1 MAWWPGLTPGHHQTG
16 RRARPLWGWSRGCW
30 NRAGSGLCRPSG
42 DVARLPWAAAASAW
56 TERRRATPRHYSLC
70 LIATATLPVL
80 PPIGSSHAPTS
91 RLCAGRNES
100 GQVALRLLVR
110 GDRATRLAQTLA
122 LHRRHHEVWG
132 PAPHSG
138 ITIRR
143 ARATRGPRAA
153 PSRND
158 CGCLGDEAVLVQ
170 SKEPPDGSR
179 ARSSRS
185 PGPSPARKWGRTAS
199 SARWS

>member
-1 MAWWPGLTPGHHQTG
+1 MQLDG
-16 RRARPLWGWSRGCW
+16 RRRPGRRLRFRVNRAVSLERPVGSSLSSNSTARW
-30 NRAGSGLCRPSG
+30 NRI
-42 DVARLPWAAAASAW
+42 AAIASASLRQRRCPCSLRSGAR
-56 TERRRATPRHYSLC
+56 TRRRHAYAPDATSPARWRFGC
-70 LIATATLPVL
+70 
-80 PPIGSSHAPTS
+80 SS
-91 RLCAGRNES
+91 
-100 GQVALRLLVR
+100 VASVS
-110 GDRATRLAQTLA
+110 TRLAQTLA
-122 LHRRHHEVWG
+122 LHRRHHEIWG

-158 CGCLGDEAVLVQ
+158 LGCLGDEAVLVQ

-179 ARSSRS
+179 ARSSRP